1 MTEPTLVDPSVDTDL
16 ASELLALELALGRRD
31 LAALPGGVDA
41 VLDGR
46 FVEFG
51 ASGRRWDR
59 VAILEMLRDAPP
71 ADIVIESFAA
81 AQLTDDVVLAT
92 YRLRFGGPDGSRSAS
107 LRSSVW
113 VQRDGRW
120 RIRFHQGTATAE

>member
-1 MTEPTLVDPSVDTDL
+1 MTERTLVDPSVDTDL
-16 ASELLALELALGRRD
+16 VSELLALELALGRRD

-51 ASGRRWDR
+51 VSGRRWDR
-59 VAILEMLRDAPP
+59 VSILEMLRDAPR

-81 AQLTDDVVLAT
+81 AQLADDVVLAT
-92 YRLRFGGPDGSRSAS
+92 YRLRSGGPDGSRSAA
-107 LRSSVW
+107 LRSSIW